1 MNPPIPGDPLI
12 RFVAALLLGA
22 LVGLEREFSSRDHEG
37 SIPFAG
43 IRTFPIISALGFA
56 AALASQ
62 YVTWSFAVAFLTIGA
77 LSVTAY
83 WRRSV
88 RETDAGAT
96 TQITALVVF
105 LLGGLCYWGELP
117 IAATTGVVLTLL
129 LSYKPALHKAVRV
142 LEAEDIHAL
151 LKFAL
156 ISAVILPALPNQDIG
171 PGGVFNPRIIWL
183 MVVFVSAVSF
193 AGYGFTKFFGER
205 AGIATTGLLGGLA
218 SSTAATFSFSRLAQ
232 EHPEH
237 AGSYGGAVAMATTI
251 LYPRVFLIVL
261 VWAPALAQVMWIPL
275 LLLFVGGVGITIWL
289 WRTKS
294 EPESSTVSL
303 KNPFELGPALKF
315 GAIFALILMASRG
328 AYEILGSEG
337 IYLTS
342 FLAGLEGLDA
352 ITLTLGRLVPDT
364 IASELAIRGVML
376 AVIANTVV
384 KAGIS
389 WGSKSP
395 VFIRRLFP
403 FFGLQI
409 LLALGVI
416 LLI

>member
-1 MNPPIPGDPLI
+1 
-12 RFVAALLLGA
+12 
-22 LVGLEREFSSRDHEG
+22 
-37 SIPFAG
+37 
-43 IRTFPIISALGFA
+43 
-56 AALASQ
+56 
-62 YVTWSFAVAFLTIGA
+62 
-77 LSVTAY
+77 
-83 WRRSV
+83 
-88 RETDAGAT
+88 
-96 TQITALVVF
+96 
-105 LLGGLCYWGELP
+105 
-117 IAATTGVVLTLL
+117 
-129 LSYKPALHKAVRV
+129 
-142 LEAEDIHAL
+142 
-151 LKFAL
+151 
-156 ISAVILPALPNQDIG
+156 
-171 PGGVFNPRIIWL
+171 
-183 MVVFVSAVSF
+183 
-193 AGYGFTKFFGER
+193 
-205 AGIATTGLLGGLA
+205 
-218 SSTAATFSFSRLAQ
+218 
-232 EHPEH
+232 
-237 AGSYGGAVAMATTI
+237 MATTI

-342 FLAGLEGLDA
+342 FLAGLEGL
-352 ITLTLGRLVPDT
+352 
-364 IASELAIRGVML
+364 
-376 AVIANTVV
+376 VIANTVV

>member
-171 PGGVFNPRIIWL
+171 PGGVFNEP
-183 MVVFVSAVSF
+183 
-193 AGYGFTKFFGER
+193 
-205 AGIATTGLLGGLA
+205 A
-218 SSTAATFSFSRLAQ
+218 SPLPACW
-232 EHPEH
+232 
-237 AGSYGGAVAMATTI
+237 VDW
-251 LYPRVFLIVL
+251 PRVRPPLSHSRAWPRNIPST
-261 VWAPALAQVMWIPL
+261 PARM
-275 LLLFVGGVGITIWL
+275 VGQWL
-289 WRTKS
+289 WQPR
-294 EPESSTVSL
+294 SS
-303 KNPFELGPALKF
+303 
-315 GAIFALILMASRG
+315 
-328 AYEILGSEG
+328 
-337 IYLTS
+337 
-342 FLAGLEGLDA
+342 
-352 ITLTLGRLVPDT
+352 
-364 IASELAIRGVML
+364 IRGY
-376 AVIANTVV
+376 
-384 KAGIS
+384 S
-389 WGSKSP
+389 
-395 VFIRRLFP
+395 
-403 FFGLQI
+403 
-409 LLALGVI
+409 
-416 LLI
+416 